1 MLAGVAKFVGH
12 DAYRLTGR
20 EFYRAGLGVV
30 VVGIAPHG
38 DV

>member
-20 EFYRAGLGVV
+20 EYYRASWGVIV
-30 VVGIAPHG
+30 VSIAPHG